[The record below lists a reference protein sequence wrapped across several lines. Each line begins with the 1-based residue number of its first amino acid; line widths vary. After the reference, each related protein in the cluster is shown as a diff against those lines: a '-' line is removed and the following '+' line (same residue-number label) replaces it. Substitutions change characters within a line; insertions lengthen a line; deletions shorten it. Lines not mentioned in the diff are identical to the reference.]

1 MLNRIKKFTA
11 LALVTMM
18 LAPGAAF
25 AHSHRSHHHHH
36 HHHHH
41 RDRVHTD
48 VRTRNA
54 FILGG
59 ILAAVITAQAKDRE
73 HDGINDKS
81 DVKRK

>member
-25 AHSHRSHHHHH
+25 AHSRRSHHHHH
-36 HHHHH
+36 HY

-59 ILAAVITAQAKDRE
+59 VLAAVITAQAKDRE

>member
-1 MLNRIKKFTA
+1 MFNRIKKFTA

-18 LAPGAAF
+18 LAPSAAF
-25 AHSHRSHHHHH
+25 AHSCRRHHHHH
-36 HHHHH
+36 HHYH

-59 ILAAVITAQAKDRE
+59 VLAAVITAQAKDRE